1 MPFSAERRPQGKAP
15 GLRKSLRKK
24 YSAFSLFKTVSAAEA
39 IGRGN
44 GVRPSRRPGTASLL
58 SAQAATA
65 ISPSPMT

>member
-15 GLRKSLRKK
+15 GSSRKK
-24 YSAFSLFKTVSAAEA
+24 YSALFSLFKTVSAAEA

-65 ISPSPMT
+65 ISPSPMA